1 MAQNAP
7 VSAPL
12 TMAKRIHSPEFKAE
26 VALAAM
32 TGNKTLAELAS
43 IYDLHPVQ
51 VCQWKKQFAK
61 RLPELFKNSELNP
74 NQDGGDDLMRQVG
87 RLKAANDALKDE
99 IEWQKKTLQLQ
110 PRDLAIFPGAR
121 SSNYFTAS
129 PV

>member
-1 MAQNAP
+1 
-7 VSAPL
+7 
-12 TMAKRIHSPEFKAE
+12 
-26 VALAAM
+26 M
-32 TGNKTLAELAS
+32 TQARLVGENEAS
-43 IYDLHPVQ
+43 IPGNG
-51 VCQWKKQFAK
+51 
-61 RLPELFKNSELNP
+61 RLDQSFLKNSELNP

>member
-1 MAQNAP
+1 
-7 VSAPL
+7 
-12 TMAKRIHSPEFKAE
+12 MAKRIHSPEFKAE

-61 RLPELFKNSELNP
+61 RLPELFKNSDLNS

-121 SSNYFTAS
+121 SSNYFTAA